1 MFLGRICEVR
11 SFRDWVVSV
20 QREEEDAL
28 GVEMGSFVKLEG
40 GLVGCVVG
48 AEQKVPE
55 EYVGR
60 DIEDDDVSGSLFPG
74 NIVDRSRYEV
84 LGLGDENG
92 FVVDRQPRLRESVE
106 LMGEEEVRGF
116 HKPDG
121 DFSVSYVGDLM
132 DYGLVG
138 PEPVVA
144 ILRKVQEAFPG
155 REGMMESLKSHA
167 RRVVDE

>member
-11 SFRDWVVSV
+11 SFREWIVSV
-20 QREEEDAL
+20 QREEEEAL

-40 GLVGCVVG
+40 GLVGCVVD

-55 EYVGR
+55 QYVGR
-60 DIEDDDVSGSLFPG
+60 DIEDDGVSGSLFPG
-74 NIVDRSRYEV
+74 NIVDRSRYKV
-84 LGLGDENG
+84 LGLGDDDG
-92 FVVDRQPRLRESVE
+92 FVVDRQPGLRESVK
-106 LMGEEEVRGF
+106 LMDEEGVREF
-116 HKPDG
+116 HRPGG

-144 ILRKVQEAFPG
+144 ILTRVQEAVPG
-155 REGMMESLKSHA
+155 RAEMLESLKAHA